1 MNINSTAFVGA
12 LHKKYGTPQMVLRR
26 LALDE
31 FEVGGT
37 EEKAETLTDF
47 LRRAGL
53 SGADIAEFKRRCDEG
68 AEDEEEAEE
77 GNTGERTSFSNTEV
91 GDKMSE
97 IDEFIREKLHG
108 DDLEIH
114 RNMIGGLLRAA
125 GGGASDMLPTGPGGT
140 GLPKNPIDL
149 QRQAMDAR
157 ISTRSDTF
165 GHGHDRGRVPM
176 PADRKPKSD
185 AAKYAPGISRIVI
198 GV

>member
-1 MNINSTAFVGA
+1 
-12 LHKKYGTPQMVLRR
+12 LHQKYGTPQMVLRR

-68 AEDEEEAEE
+68 AEDEDEDEDEEEAEE
-77 GNTGERTSFSNTEV
+77 GNTGERTGFNNTEV
-91 GDKMSE
+91 GNKMSE

-140 GLPKNPIDL
+140 GLPKNRIDQ

-157 ISTRSDTF
+157 ISTGSDTF
-165 GHGHDRGRVPM
+165 GHGHDRGRVSM
-176 PADRKPKSD
+176 PSNRKPKSD
-185 AAKYAPGISRIVI
+185 AAKYAPGIAKITI